1 MIIGSVLANVVIG
14 RQDPPTLVDF
24 RRMLEV
30 DVIKAMPRFDLG
42 DEVIAFPVA
51 GVSYSAEVTRGGS
64 VMKSVPCSPV
74 DVPAFGKFLILR
86 PQGDAFVEI
95 TEPGDYSYRLKSGDL
110 VLKQLDFK
118 VSQENS
124 SDPYN
129 PSSNFVIEGPW
140 RSIGYLANNA
150 NRPDDALNFD
160 CYSHLGESKS
170 ATAQQFSVSV
180 LKAGAVV
187 AQSRPYVL
195 SKEIWELQS
204 VPLWKPDNK
213 NYFKNADLMALN
225 ADFEI
230 VVKHGSQRVKSFKGS
245 TAGKAFK
252 NLPEANNGFRPSSG
266 VLLPKSLMIPGGS
279 VGKAFLVDVY
289 WMKAN

>member
-1 MIIGSVLANVVIG
+1 MIGSLFACAVIG
-14 RQDPPTLVDF
+14 GQDPPTLVDF

-42 DEVIAFPVA
+42 DEVIAFPVVGA
-51 GVSYSAEVTRGGS
+51 SYSAEVTRGGT
-64 VMKSVPCSPV
+64 VVKSVTCSPV

-86 PQGDAFVEI
+86 PEGDGFVDLA
-95 TEPGDYSYRLKSGDL
+95 EPGDYSYRLKSGD
-110 VLKQLDFK
+110 VILKQLDFK
-118 VSQENS
+118 VSQEKS

-129 PSSNFVIEGPW
+129 PGSKMVIEGPW
-140 RSIGYLANNA
+140 RSIGYLTRNA
-150 NRPDDALNFD
+150 SRPDEAMNFD

-170 ATAQQFSVSV
+170 AAAQQFSVSV
-180 LKAGAVV
+180 LKGGAVV

-204 VPLWKPDNK
+204 VPLWKPDNR
-213 NYFKNADLMALN
+213 NFFKNADLLALN
-225 ADFEI
+225 SEFEV

-245 TAGKAFK
+245 TAGKTFK
-252 NLPEANNGFRPSSG
+252 NLPEANNSFRPTSG